1 MCRDP
6 AFAEFLV
13 DTGNL
18 FEAGPDE
25 AATWLR
31 DELNLTSRAELKT
44 NHEARIR
51 LDGIYKD
58 FLKWKQPG

>member
-1 MCRDP
+1 
-6 AFAEFLV
+6 V

-18 FEAGPDE
+18 FEAGPEE

-31 DELNLTSRAELKT
+31 DELSLTSRAELKT

-58 FLKWKQPG
+58 FLEWKQRG